1 MKNKLRNK
9 AMRLK
14 KSFLVAVRVTEYF
27 LKFFSYLNFL
37 QVYIYIISNN
47 KTKWQLKLKLF
58 FKELDLIEKRRLQT
72 SGWGY
77 KVKVN
82 AFFRF

>member
-37 QVYIYIISNN
+37 QVYIYNI
-47 KTKWQLKLKLF
+47 
-58 FKELDLIEKRRLQT
+58 
-72 SGWGY
+72 
-77 KVKVN
+77 
-82 AFFRF
+82 